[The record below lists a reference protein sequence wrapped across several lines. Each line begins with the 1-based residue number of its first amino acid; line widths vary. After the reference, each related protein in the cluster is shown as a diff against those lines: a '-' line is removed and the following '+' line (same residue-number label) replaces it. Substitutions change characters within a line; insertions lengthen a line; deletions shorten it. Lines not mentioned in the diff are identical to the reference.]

1 MTARR
6 YAVVLLGA
14 AVLGVGA
21 ACLPSTELTGFVFQ
35 YGIAAFDCDTTCAAP
50 GADTINTIST
60 AARGDTVWLR
70 HQIVLVQSVNDS
82 SDGTVRPAC
91 ADNVAIRAGV
101 NTVKTLPAP
110 AGCALDSTEVR
121 RFALGGIL
129 TRYTRW
135 VVDSGLT
142 PASYVVTGRILVHP
156 LIEPS
161 LSFTVTP

>member
-6 YAVVLLGA
+6 YAIVFLGA
-14 AVLGVGA
+14 AVLWVGT

-35 YGIAAFDCDTTCAAP
+35 YGIAAFDCDTTCATP
-50 GADTINTIST
+50 GADTIST

-82 SDGTVRPAC
+82 SDGTLRPAC

-129 TRYTRW
+129 TRYTQW
-135 VVDSGLT
+135 VVDSVLT

>member
-1 MTARR
+1 MTAQR

-14 AVLGVGA
+14 AILGVGV

-35 YGIAAFDCDTTCAAP
+35 YGIAALDCDTTCATP
-50 GADTINTIST
+50 GPDTIST

-70 HQIVLVQSVNDS
+70 HRMVLVQSVNAS
-82 SDGTVRPAC
+82 SDATLRPTC

-101 NTVKTLPAP
+101 TTIKTLPAP
-110 AGCALDSTEVR
+110 PGCALDSTTLR
-121 RFALGGIL
+121 RFAFGDTL
-129 TRYTRW
+129 TRYTQW

-142 PASYVVTGRILVHP
+142 PASYVVVGRVMVHP

-161 LSFTVTP
+161 MTFTVAP

>member
-6 YAVVLLGA
+6 YAVALLGA
-14 AVLGVGA
+14 AALGVGV

-50 GADTINTIST
+50 GADTIST

-82 SDGTVRPAC
+82 SDATMRPIC

-101 NTVKTLPAP
+101 TTLKTLPAP
-110 AGCALDSTEVR
+110 AGCALDSTDIR
-121 RFALGGIL
+121 RFALGGTL
-129 TRYTRW
+129 TRYTQW
-135 VVDSGLT
+135 VVDSSLT
-142 PASYVVTGRILVHP
+142 PAPYSVVGRVLVHP

-161 LSFTVTP
+161 LTFTITP

>member
-1 MTARR
+1 MTARA
-6 YAVVLLGA
+6 YAVGFLGA
-14 AVLGVGA
+14 AALMLGV

-35 YGIAAFDCDTTCAAP
+35 YGIAAFDCNTTCVAP
-50 GADTINTIST
+50 GPDTIST

-82 SDGTVRPAC
+82 SDGTLRPAC

-110 AGCALDSTEVR
+110 AACALDSTEVR
-121 RFALGGIL
+121 RFALGGTL
-129 TRYTRW
+129 TRYTKW
-135 VVDSGLT
+135 VVDSSLT
-142 PASYVVTGRILVHP
+142 PSSYVIIGRVLVHP

-161 LSFTVTP
+161 LGFTVTP

>member
-6 YAVVLLGA
+6 YAVALLGA

-35 YGIAAFDCDTTCAAP
+35 YGIAAFACDTTCAAP
-50 GADTINTIST
+50 GADTIST

-110 AGCALDSTEVR
+110 AACALDSTEVR

-129 TRYTRW
+129 TRYTQW

>member
-1 MTARR
+1 MKVRR

-14 AVLGVGA
+14 AAALWVGV

-35 YGIAAFDCDTTCAAP
+35 YGIAAYDCDTTCAAP
-50 GADTINTIST
+50 GPDTIST

-82 SDGTVRPAC
+82 SDATMRPTC

-101 NTVKTLPAP
+101 NLVKTLPAP

-121 RFALGGIL
+121 RFALGGTF
-129 TRYTRW
+129 TRYTQW

-142 PASYVVTGRILVHP
+142 PAPYLVVGRVLTHP

-161 LSFTVTP
+161 LTFTVVP